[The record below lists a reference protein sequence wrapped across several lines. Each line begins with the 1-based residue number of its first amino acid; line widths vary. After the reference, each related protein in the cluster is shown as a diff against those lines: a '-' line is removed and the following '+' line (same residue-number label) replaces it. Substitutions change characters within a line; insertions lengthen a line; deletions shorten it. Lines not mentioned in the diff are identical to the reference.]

1 MKTKKMKKVLIA
13 LDYDPTSQKV
23 AETGFS
29 LAKTMG
35 SEVILMHV
43 MSDPV
48 DYSSME
54 YSPRLG
60 YTGYKDIGKLQLEN
74 IESLKN
80 ESQQFLDKSK
90 HHLGD
95 DSIQNLVKDGDCAE
109 SILKTAKDLH
119 TDIIVMG
126 SHGRRWLENIIMG
139 SVTEKV
145 LHHTSI
151 PLLIIP
157 TKKT

>member
-1 MKTKKMKKVLIA
+1 MKKVLIA

-29 LAKTMG
+29 LAKKMG

-60 YTGYKDIGKLQLEN
+60 YSGYKDTEKLQLDS
-74 IESLKN
+74 IEGLKN
-80 ESQQFLDKSK
+80 ESQQFLEKSK

-95 DSIQNLVKDGDCAE
+95 DSIQTLIKDGDCAE
-109 SILKTAKDLH
+109 AILKTAKDLH
-119 TDIIVMG
+119 IDIIVMG
-126 SHGRRWLENIIMG
+126 SHSRRWLENIVMG

>member
-29 LAKTMG
+29 LAEAMG

-60 YTGYKDIGKLQLEN
+60 YTGYKNTEKLQ
-74 IESLKN
+74 IESIEGLKN

-90 HHLGD
+90 HHLD
-95 DSIQNLVKDGDCAE
+95 DNSIQTLVKDGDCAE

-119 TDIIVMG
+119 IDIIVMG
-126 SHGRRWLENIIMG
+126 SHSRRWLENIVMG

-151 PLLIIP
+151 PLFIVP
-157 TKKT
+157 TKKI